1 MKVTASI
8 SLELGTALVYQSPRV
23 DGLSEVT
30 RFISLCAERI
40 KLHLCFPHSV
50 HSYVGLR
57 YPTAQ
62 LSSICEGVAG
72 QGGES

>member
-8 SLELGTALVYQSPRV
+8 SLQLGTALMYESPRV

-30 RFISLCAERI
+30 WLISLCAEKI
-40 KLHLCFPHSV
+40 KLHLCFPHSA

-57 YPTAQ
+57 YLLAQ
-62 LSSICEGVAG
+62 LSSVCEGVAG